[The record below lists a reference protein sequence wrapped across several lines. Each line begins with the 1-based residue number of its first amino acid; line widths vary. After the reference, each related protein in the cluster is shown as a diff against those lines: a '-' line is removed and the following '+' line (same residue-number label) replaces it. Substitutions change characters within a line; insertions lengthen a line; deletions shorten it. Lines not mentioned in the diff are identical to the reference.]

1 MGINRH
7 LTCFLRG
14 KLLTRL
20 DKLSHR
26 FGASLHIIIT
36 RGTAVSMQHRE
47 REEKKKASY
56 NDVDDQARCPAVLD
70 PEPPL
75 FIVTGEAAEYSVELL
90 NTILIINTVKVK
102 FSTQIKAMMTST
114 RNVVAATAIASA
126 LFSST
131 PSSHAFAPAPRRRSY
146 SATTMPRII
155 SPCRNLLRVNYLK
168 NEMDGPP
175 PGGVARELTSQPVV
189 VSAEAEAL
197 SHSKTTL
204 KLTPSFNLF
213 QLLPLEEG
221 GHVPSS
227 MAGNE
232 RRDADSLKVGVPD
245 TMWDM
250 KLIDYKGLGG
260 DKSIDALPDPF
271 KLVEKELQPFAE
283 SIKELVSTDQPIL
296 SMAARHFFEKRHG
309 KRFRPTIIQLMSKA
323 VAACDPENMG
333 DVDRWDH
340 AGASKVDVE
349 GGIVNSKNHQGS
361 DVWRKQAQLGQIVEM
376 IHVASLIHDDVLDE
390 ADTRRGGE
398 AVHKLYSNKVA
409 VLAGDYL
416 LARASVLL
424 ARLENTAVV
433 QIMATALE
441 SLVAGEI
448 MQLKS
453 SPEELLQMSS
463 YLRKSYYKTAS
474 LICYACRSTALLGGH
489 AYGSTVATAC
499 EEFGFHMGL
508 AFQIQDDILDFT
520 AAADI
525 MGKPT
530 LADMSLGLSTAPI
543 LYAAQ
548 EFPHLQPLVKRRFKE
563 KGDKQTALEA
573 LYRSETAMNK
583 ARRLAEFHAQK
594 AIDSLL
600 RLPQSESRDA
610 LLRLTHVVITRKK

>member
-1 MGINRH
+1 M
-7 LTCFLRG
+7 
-14 KLLTRL
+14 
-20 DKLSHR
+20 
-26 FGASLHIIIT
+26 HISSNN
-36 RGTAVSMQHRE
+36 AVVVS
-47 REEKKKASY
+47 A
-56 NDVDDQARCPAVLD
+56 
-70 PEPPL
+70 
-75 FIVTGEAAEYSVELL
+75 IVS
-90 NTILIINTVKVK
+90 
-102 FSTQIKAMMTST
+102 
-114 RNVVAATAIASA
+114 SA
-126 LFSST
+126 LLSST
-131 PSSHAFAPAPRRRSY
+131 PSHAFAPQHSLLA
-146 SATTMPRII
+146 TMPQS
-155 SPCRNLLRVNYLK
+155 SPSQNLVQMNYLK
-168 NEMDGPP
+168 KEILASTASSSSNKSGSS
-175 PGGVARELTSQPVV
+175 VSRKLASQPVA
-189 VSAEAEAL
+189 VSAKSEAL
-197 SHSKTTL
+197 SHSKTTM
-204 KLTPSFNLF
+204 KLIPSFNLF
-213 QLLPLEEG
+213 QLLPEEEG
-221 GHVPSS
+221 GHVPTS

-232 RRDADSLKVGVPD
+232 LRNSDLLKVGVSD
-245 TMWDM
+245 TMRAM
-250 KLIDYKGLGG
+250 KLKDFKGLGG
-260 DKSIDALPDPF
+260 GEKIETLPDPF
-271 KLVEKELQPFAE
+271 KLVQKELQPFSD

-296 SMAARHFFEKRHG
+296 SMAAKHFFEKRQG
-309 KRFRPTIIQLMSKA
+309 KRFRPTVIQLMSKA
-323 VAACDPENMG
+323 VAACDPERMG
-333 DVDRWDH
+333 GNDRWDH

-349 GGIVNSKNHQGS
+349 GGVVTLKNHQGS

-453 SPEELLQMSS
+453 SPEELLQMQS

-530 LADMSLGLSTAPI
+530 LADMGLGLSTAPI

-548 EFPHLQPLVKRRFKE
+548 EFPHLEPLVKRRFKE

-573 LYRSETAMNK
+573 LYRSKTAMDK
-583 ARRLAEFHAQK
+583 ARRLGEFHAQR
-594 AIDSLL
+594 AVDSLL
-600 RLPQSESRDA
+600 RLPQSEARDA
-610 LLRLTHVVITRKK
+610 LLRLTYIVITRKK

>member
-1 MGINRH
+1 MITEKYHRWARAEKLSQVNFRAIKQCIRMDIN
-7 LTCFLRG
+7 FSSKRG
-14 KLLTRL
+14 KYVM
-20 DKLSHR
+20 
-26 FGASLHIIIT
+26 A
-36 RGTAVSMQHRE
+36 A
-47 REEKKKASY
+47 
-56 NDVDDQARCPAVLD
+56 
-70 PEPPL
+70 L
-75 FIVTGEAAEYSVELL
+75 FL
-90 NTILIINTVKVK
+90 
-102 FSTQIKAMMTST
+102 
-114 RNVVAATAIASA
+114 AATVIISPTA
-126 LFSST
+126 
-131 PSSHAFAPAPRRRSY
+131 AFAPRQCVSRLVRSSPQNLLQMTATLKEES
-146 SATTMPRII
+146 SAT
-155 SPCRNLLRVNYLK
+155 SSSNNGAKKDL
-168 NEMDGPP
+168 GP
-175 PGGVARELTSQPVV
+175 QPVV

-197 SHSKTTL
+197 SHSATTM
-204 KLTPSFNLF
+204 KLTPSFDLF
-213 QLLPLEEG
+213 QLLTEEEG
-221 GHVPSS
+221 GVVPQE
-227 MAGNE
+227 MPGNAM
-232 RRDADSLKVGVPD
+232 RDGTSLKVGIPD
-245 TMWDM
+245 TLEGM
-250 KLIDYKGLGG
+250 KLADYKGLGG
-260 DKSIDALPDPF
+260 TKKIEDLPDPF
-271 KLVEKELQPFAE
+271 KMVEKELQPFAD

-296 SMAARHFFEKRHG
+296 SMAAKHFFEKRHG
-309 KRFRPTIIQLMSKA
+309 KRFRPTIVQLMAKA
-323 VAACDPENMG
+323 VAACPPEGVKG
-333 DVDRWDH
+333 DQWEWS
-340 AGASKVDVE
+340 GASEVDME
-349 GGIVNSKNHQGS
+349 GGVVTTTNHLGS
-361 DVWRKQAQLGQIVEM
+361 EVWRKQAQLGQIVEM

-453 SPEELLQMSS
+453 SPEELLQMES

-525 MGKPT
+525 LGKPA

-548 EFPHLQPLVKRRFKE
+548 EFEHLRPLVKRRFKE

-573 LYRSETAMNK
+573 LYKSKTAMDK
-583 ARRLAEFHAQK
+583 AKNLAQFHAQR
-594 AIDSLL
+594 AVDALL
-600 RLPQSESRDA
+600 RLPQSEARDA
-610 LLRLTHVVITRKK
+610 LLRLTYVVITRKK

>member
-1 MGINRH
+1 MM
-7 LTCFLRG
+7 
-14 KLLTRL
+14 
-20 DKLSHR
+20 
-26 FGASLHIIIT
+26 ASSKYAV
-36 RGTAVSMQHRE
+36 AVS
-47 REEKKKASY
+47 
-56 NDVDDQARCPAVLD
+56 
-70 PEPPL
+70 
-75 FIVTGEAAEYSVELL
+75 IIAAL
-90 NTILIINTVKVK
+90 
-102 FSTQIKAMMTST
+102 
-114 RNVVAATAIASA
+114 AATASVD
-126 LFSST
+126 
-131 PSSHAFAPAPRRRSY
+131 AFAPRQCSSRRVV
-146 SATTMPRII
+146 TP
-155 SPCRNLLRVNYLK
+155 SPSRNLLQMNYLQK
-168 NEMDGPP
+168 ERLATSSSTNNEEATATGP
-175 PGGVARELTSQPVV
+175 QPVV

-197 SHSKTTL
+197 SHSKTTM
-204 KLTPSFNLF
+204 KLTPSFDLF
-213 QLLPLEEG
+213 QLLPEEEG
-221 GHVPSS
+221 GHVPHTV
-227 MAGNE
+227 AGNE
-232 RRDADSLKVGVPD
+232 LRDSDVLKVGVPD
-245 TMWDM
+245 TLVDM
-250 KLIDYKGLGG
+250 KLSDYKGLGG
-260 DKSIDALPDPF
+260 SKKIDTLPDPF
-271 KLVEKELQPFAE
+271 SMVEKELQPFSD

-296 SMAARHFFEKRHG
+296 SMAAKHFFEKRHG
-309 KRFRPTIIQLMSKA
+309 KRFRPTIVQLVSKA
-323 VAACDPENMG
+323 VAACGPESLEHADG
-333 DVDRWDH
+333 APARWEH
-340 AGASKVDVE
+340 SGASKVDVE
-349 GGIVNSKNHQGS
+349 GGVVTVDNHKGS
-361 DVWRKQAQLGQIVEM
+361 DVWRKQGQLGQIVEM

-453 SPEELLQMSS
+453 SPEELLRMES

-474 LICYACRSTALLGGH
+474 LICYACRSCALLGGH

-525 MGKPT
+525 LGKPA

-573 LYRSETAMNK
+573 LYKSKTAMDK
-583 ARRLAEFHAQK
+583 AKNLAQFHAQR
-594 AIDSLL
+594 AVDALL
-600 RLPQSESRDA
+600 RLPQSEARDA
-610 LLRLTHVVITRKK
+610 LLRLTYVVITRKK